1 MDKLKE
7 LLLKESDLKAQ
18 LEYWDNYPPVN
29 NMGKWARQTKL
40 DRISERLEDVQNQ
53 IELHNKIYLSK
64 EINTEWK
71 KDVK

>member
-7 LLLKESDLKAQ
+7 LLVKESELKSQ
-18 LEYWDNYPPVN
+18 LEYWEQYPPVN

-40 DRISERLEDVQNQ
+40 DRLSEKLEEVQNQ

-64 EINTEWK
+64 EINSEWK

>member
-64 EINTEWK
+64 EINTEWQ

>member
-7 LLLKESDLKAQ
+7 LLVKESELKSQ
-18 LEYWDNYPPVN
+18 LEYWEQYPPVN

-40 DRISERLEDVQNQ
+40 DRLSEKLEDVQNQ

-71 KDVK
+71 TDVK

>member
-7 LLLKESDLKAQ
+7 LLIRESELKSQ
-18 LEYWDNYPPVN
+18 LEYWESYPPVN

-64 EINTEWK
+64 EINSEWK

>member
-7 LLLKESDLKAQ
+7 LLVKESELKSQ
-18 LEYWDNYPPVN
+18 LEYWEQYPPVN

-40 DRISERLEDVQNQ
+40 DRLSEKLEDVQNQ
-53 IELHNKIYLSK
+53 IKLHNKIYLSK

-71 KDVK
+71 TDVK

>member
-7 LLLKESDLKAQ
+7 LLVKESELKSQ
-18 LEYWDNYPPVN
+18 LEYWEQYPPVN

-40 DRISERLEDVQNQ
+40 DRLSEKLEEVQNQ

-71 KDVK
+71 TDVK

>member
-7 LLLKESDLKAQ
+7 LLVKESELKSQ
-18 LEYWDNYPPVN
+18 LEYWEQYPPVN

-40 DRISERLEDVQNQ
+40 DRISEKLEEVQNQ

>member
-7 LLLKESDLKAQ
+7 LLVKESELKSQ
-18 LEYWDNYPPVN
+18 LEYWEQYPPVN

-40 DRISERLEDVQNQ
+40 DRLSEKLEEVQNQ